1 MTEDVSDPDLT
12 VLAQVQAYWE
22 SLRGEQIIPK
32 RSQIDPRGLEPALHH
47 AFILERIKPGVA
59 RLRVASSHL
68 NELMGMEVRGM
79 AITSFIQIEA
89 RQRFNLMME
98 ELFETPAIGMI
109 ELGNREGQIQGRML
123 LLPLKSDMGDT
134 SRMLGCLMTKG
145 TPPGSPCRFDMRSA
159 KITPLRSGGAS
170 LPMDM
175 PPPAVRP
182 VQGFAEKPPVFDSDP
197 KRPRPGYLRLVD
209 PEK

>member
-1 MTEDVSDPDLT
+1 
-12 VLAQVQAYWE
+12 
-22 SLRGEQIIPK
+22 
-32 RSQIDPRGLEPALHH
+32 
-47 AFILERIKPGVA
+47 
-59 RLRVASSHL
+59 
-68 NELMGMEVRGM
+68 MEVRGM

-98 ELFETPAIGMI
+98 ELFETPAIGML